1 MKKAIVFTLTAL
13 AILFVAS
20 LGLLADS
27 SRRLFGMSADA
38 LAGQAEYA
46 PQPSAV
52 APGAP
57 PPPEREE
64 GKMAKRDNRL
74 MKKRMKDFGAE
85 ADGYGAGGGGMG
97 LGGLG
102 TKGMGMAMK
111 AEAPKPM
118 EAPADDEAS
127 SGEAGEGGVE
137 AATRAWFPETFLF
150 EPLVVTDAKGLAHV
164 PVKVPDRLTTWR
176 VLALAHAREG
186 SQAGAVASFLGTL
199 PTYVEPVTPPFLYAG
214 DSVRLPVQVV
224 NTTDVEVSQ
233 PLSLAVQGATL
244 SSTGGAVRVPAGG
257 SALQYVT
264 MSTTTPGVARLRAA
278 LGNTDAVERDIELKP
293 AGRREIVSR
302 AGTLAAPRSFALEG
316 PANALP
322 GTEAVRVRVYPGA
335 LGLLRSELSAAPG
348 RGGVAEDGYLLQ
360 LLGQAP
366 ALLRSLG
373 ATPDEPVIR
382 ELSLLATQRVMQ
394 FSRAPSVETATLLTE
409 AALAHPQ
416 NPVLARLGERLAL
429 QVAQA
434 QRPDGT
440 CQGQTG
446 WTLQRLLVMT
456 ADCVRATRAS
466 DATPAARQ
474 RAAAMTLRA
483 SGAFERNLARVA
495 DPYTA
500 AAIVAS
506 GAVSGSVAEQ
516 LRKQVL
522 AAVAD
527 SGNGDG
533 AKLLTVESG
542 VVRPDGRAPSAWE
555 ATAMAILALDGVPD
569 APLADLGTF
578 LLSGYSPYAGWGDG
592 RANQVALRAALQL
605 FKAPVPEGVKVVVE
619 RDGQE
624 VVTGT
629 LDARALQDVLVL
641 DAPATGSAGSHAWT
655 IRAEPPVP
663 GLGYSLQLV
672 AYAPWKDEPG
682 GGLELTA
689 TLPAAVK
696 VGLPAAVKLTAAMPG
711 GLAMRLDLSLPAGV
725 QADSTSLEKLVS
737 KGAVLRHESEDGR
750 LTLHLP
756 AQANGAVWTEEVAVV
771 ATLAGTLH
779 TGASRLEV
787 EEQPSRGKDFAPL
800 TWKVE

>member
-13 AILFVAS
+13 AIVGVFL
-20 LGLLADS
+20 LGLVAGGARSMSPRRAMADELAA
-27 SRRLFGMSADA
+27 FDA
-38 LAGQAEYA
+38 A
-46 PQPSAV
+46 PEPSMV
-52 APGAP
+52 APAAP
-57 PPPEREE
+57 PAEE
-64 GKMAKRDNRL
+64 GMMGKAGRLERKKMKA
-74 MKKRMKDFGAE
+74 FGA
-85 ADGYGAGGGGMG
+85 DNSYGSGGLGALGGGGR
-97 LGGLG
+97 GGAPAS
-102 TKGMGMAMK
+102 AMV
-111 AEAPKPM
+111 AAPKPM
-118 EAPADDEAS
+118 EADAKEEAAS
-127 SGEAGEGGVE
+127 AEGGEGALE

-150 EPLVVTDAKGLAHV
+150 EPLVVTDANGLAHV

-224 NTTDVEVSQ
+224 NTTDAEVSSS
-233 PLSLAVQGATL
+233 LSLAVQGATL
-244 SSTGGAVRVPAGG
+244 SSAGGTVRVPAGG

-264 MSTTTPGVARLRAA
+264 LSTTTPGVARLRAA
-278 LGNTDAVERDIELKP
+278 LGSTDAVERDVELKP
-293 AGRREIVSR
+293 AGRRELVSK

-316 PANALP
+316 PANPLP
-322 GTEAVRVRVYPGA
+322 GTEAVRVRVYPGG

-360 LLGQAP
+360 LLGEAP
-366 ALLRSLG
+366 TLLRALG

-429 QVAQA
+429 QVTQA

-456 ADCVRATRAS
+456 ADCVRAARAS
-466 DATPAARQ
+466 SATPAARQ

-506 GAVSGSVAEQ
+506 GAVSGTVAEQ

-522 AAVAD
+522 AGLAD
-527 SGNGDG
+527 SGTGDG
-533 AKLLTVESG
+533 AKALTVDAG
-542 VVRPDGRAPSAWE
+542 VLRPDGRQPSAWE
-555 ATAMAILALDGVPD
+555 ATAMAILALDGVAD

-578 LLSGYSPYAGWGDG
+578 LLSGYSPYVGWGDG
-592 RANQVALRAALQL
+592 RANQVALRAALKL
-605 FKAPVPEGVKVVVE
+605 FQAPVPEGVKVVVE
-619 RDGQE
+619 RDGKAL
-624 VVTGT
+624 VSGT

-641 DAPATGSAGSHAWT
+641 DAPALGSAGSHAWT

-682 GGLELTA
+682 GGLELTTA
-689 TLPAAVK
+689 LPAAVK
-696 VGLPAAVKLTAAMPG
+696 VGLPAPVKLTAAMPG

-725 QADSTSLEKLVS
+725 QADSTALEKLVS
-737 KGAVLRHESEDGR
+737 KGAIVRHESEDGR

-756 AQANGAVWTEEVAVV
+756 AQPNGAVWTEEVTVV

-779 TGASRLEV
+779 TGSSRLEV
-787 EEQPSRGKDFAPL
+787 EGTPSRGKDFAPL